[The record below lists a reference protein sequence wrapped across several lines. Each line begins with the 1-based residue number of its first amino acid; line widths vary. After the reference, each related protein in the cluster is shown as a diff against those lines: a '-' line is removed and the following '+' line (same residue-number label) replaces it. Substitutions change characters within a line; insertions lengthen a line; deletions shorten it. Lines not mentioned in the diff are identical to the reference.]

1 MTAIET
7 IRELV
12 EKLES
17 IRANSAAD
25 TIGGLCDLPEDTAP
39 HTREEHLESQIRLLN
54 AAATSALEALPDRWR
69 R

>member
-1 MTAIET
+1 
-7 IRELV
+7 
-12 EKLES
+12 